1 MTPEDAFMQ
10 AIRENPDDDTPRLVY
25 ADWLDEHGQPERA
38 EFIRVQC
45 EAAILTLGDPRRQ
58 RLETR
63 GRKLLGRH
71 AAAWLGKLNGSLRQ
85 RVFRRGFLEQVRI
98 DGRPFLAHI
107 DALFR
112 LGPIR
117 EVTLERAATHIEQVT
132 ASPYLLG
139 LEVLHL
145 SSNGIGDA
153 GVQILAASPNV
164 ARLTSL
170 GIASNEIGVP
180 GAQALG
186 SSPYLGG
193 LKVLNLSGNQLGD
206 AGVRVLAASSNLARL
221 TQFCLGYN
229 QIGEEGLLAL
239 AASPQLN
246 AITSLNLVGNR
257 IDRRRR
263 GAKALRARFGDRVGY

>member
-1 MTPEDAFMQ
+1 MTPEDAFLQ
-10 AIRENPDDDTPRLVY
+10 TIRENPDDDTPRLVY
-25 ADWLDEHGQPERA
+25 ADWLDEKGQPERA

-45 EAAILTLGDPRRQ
+45 EAATLALGDPRRQ

-71 AAAWLGKLNGSLRQ
+71 AAAWLGRLNGSLRQ
-85 RVFRRGFLEQVRI
+85 RLFRRGFLEQVRI
-98 DGRPFLAHI
+98 DARPFLTHI

-117 EVTLERAATHIEQVT
+117 EVTLERAAVHIGQVA

-145 SSNGIGDA
+145 SANGIGDA
-153 GVQILAASPNV
+153 GVQALVASPNV
-164 ARLTSL
+164 VRLTSL
-170 GIASNEIGVP
+170 GLASNEIGVP

-186 SSPYLGG
+186 SSPYLEG
-193 LKVLNLSGNQLGD
+193 LKVLNL
-206 AGVRVLAASSNLARL
+206 
-221 TQFCLGYN
+221 GYN
-229 QIGEEGLLAL
+229 QIGDEGLLVL
-239 AASPQLN
+239 AESPQLN

-263 GAKALRARFGDRVGY
+263 GARALLARFGDRVGS